1 MEGEKDG
8 RGKSRSGTRLST
20 HTLTPEDAI
29 RGFLQVDAK
38 KVRAAEARER
48 KAKKARPPRPKK

>member
-8 RGKSRSGTRLST
+8 SGKNRSGTRIST

-29 RGFLQVDAK
+29 RGFLQVDPK
-38 KVRAAEARER
+38 KVKAAEARER
-48 KAKKARPPRPKK
+48 TAKKARPPRPKK